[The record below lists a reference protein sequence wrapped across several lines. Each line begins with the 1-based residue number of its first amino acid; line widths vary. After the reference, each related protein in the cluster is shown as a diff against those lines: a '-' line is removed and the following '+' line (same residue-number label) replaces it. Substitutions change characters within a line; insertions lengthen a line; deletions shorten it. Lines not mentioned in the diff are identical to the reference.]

1 MSASWLR
8 LFGLMMVSS
17 WLLAGCSSAKK
28 IDVGG
33 TCILN
38 SDCNGSLVCTMGKC
52 HDACH
57 TTADCPTGQ
66 SCVTTTTRPVC
77 QLPAEA
83 DCSKVACGSGFLC
96 ASDLQCHTGCLSAS
110 DCTSGQ
116 VCVSSV
122 CADPSALVNGQ
133 LSQKGASTGLDAGSN
148 AQGPDASGNDG
159 GADLTVASVD
169 GAADIRPSDVP
180 PTAGDAPIETV
191 ATSVGTGW
199 DSGSTIPTVD
209 ANLTGAV
216 DASLVVDVT
225 TGVDT
230 AWDNGS
236 TIPMIDANLVDTF
249 DASPAVN
256 ASPVDTGI
264 RSDVGTAG
272 AMPTITSFVASAKK
286 VNAMQNVTL
295 TATFENGTGVVTPF
309 YLPMTNGV
317 GFPTPPIS
325 ATTTFTLTVT
335 NATGDSVAAQV
346 TVVVTDVPLPT
357 ITSFV
362 AGASA
367 INAGHATTLTAIF
380 ANGTGVLT
388 PGNVPMYNNVA
399 VSTGTLNATTTY
411 TLTVTDSDGDT
422 AVQTLTVTVLPTPPI
437 VASDTGGISAL
448 VTDGTNLYF
457 IAGNSVMK
465 VLSAGGAPV
474 PLASGQTNPHALAT
488 DGSNVYWTD
497 YSAGTVMK
505 VDVSGNGT
513 PVTLATGQYYANA
526 IAVAAGSVYW
536 TTYSYGTADGGT
548 SNPIPGTGSVMKV
561 AAAGGAQPVTL
572 ASGQDEPTSIAVFGT
587 NVYWNGY
594 SSDIRGSVSTV
605 ALAGGGSPRNLA
617 VGLDLM
623 TSIVVD
629 ATGIYWINAGLGISQ
644 LALSGGAPATLA
656 SNASLSNGNMFV
668 VDSGNFYARNTS
680 GYLTKM
686 SLAGSGTQ
694 VTLAVGITGSTQI
707 AVDSSSVYWT
717 NTVQGTGIGPTTI
730 QKLPK

>member
-1 MSASWLR
+1 MSASWPRFL
-8 LFGLMMVSS
+8 GLMIFSS
-17 WLLAGCSSAKK
+17 WLAAGCSSAKK

-38 SDCNGSLVCTMGKC
+38 SDCTGSLVCTMGKC

-57 TTADCPTGQ
+57 TAADCPTGQ

-83 DCSKVACGSGFLC
+83 DCSKVACSSGFLC
-96 ASDLQCHTGCLSAS
+96 ASDLRCHTGCLSAS

-133 LSQKGASTGLDAGSN
+133 LPQKGASTGVDAGSN

-180 PTAGDAPIETV
+180 PTAADAPIETV
-191 ATSVGTGW
+191 TTSVDTAW
-199 DSGSTIPTVD
+199 DNGSTIPTVD

-225 TGVDT
+225 TSVDT

-236 TIPMIDANLVDTF
+236 TIPTIDANFVDTF
-249 DASPAVN
+249 DASPAVD

-264 RSDVGTAG
+264 RSDVGTAV

-335 NATGDSVAAQV
+335 NATGDSVTAQV

-357 ITSFV
+357 ITGFY
-362 AGASA
+362 AGASV
-367 INAGHATTLTAIF
+367 INAGHATTLTPIF
-380 ANGTGVLT
+380 ANGTGVVT
-388 PGNVPMYNNVA
+388 PGNVSVTNGA
-399 VSTGTLNATTTY
+399 AISTGTLNTTTTY

-422 AVQTLTVTVLPTPPI
+422 AVQTLTVTVLPTPTT
-437 VASDTGGISAL
+437 VASGTGTVSAL
-448 VTDGTNLYF
+448 VANGTNLYF

-465 VLSAGGAPV
+465 VLSAGGTPV
-474 PLASGQTNPHALAT
+474 PLASGLAYPYALAT
-488 DGSNVYWTD
+488 DGNNVYWTD

-526 IAVAAGSVYW
+526 IAVSGDTVYW
-536 TTYSYGTADGGT
+536 TTYSSATADGGVY
-548 SNPIPGTGSVMKV
+548 SPIPGTGSVMKV
-561 AAAGGAQPVTL
+561 LITGGEQPVTL
-572 ASGQDEPTSIAVFGT
+572 ALGQNEPTSIAVYGT
-587 NVYWNGY
+587 NVYWSNAY
-594 SSDIRGSVSTV
+594 SSDIGYSISRV
-605 ALAGGGSPRNLA
+605 ALAGGGAPNTLA
-617 VGLDLM
+617 VGLAYVGP
-623 TSIVVD
+623 IVVD
-629 ATGIYWINAGLGISQ
+629 ATGIYWFDITAGVMRLSLAGGAAVNVVSAGGGGGANISIVIDSGNVYWVNPPF
-644 LALSGGAPATLA
+644 SGGLER
-656 SNASLSNGNMFV
+656 ASLS
-668 VDSGNFYARNTS
+668 SG
-680 GYLTKM
+680 
-686 SLAGSGTQ
+686 GTP
-694 VTLAVGITGSTQI
+694 VTLALPSAQAAPIAIDAIT
-707 AVDSSSVYWT
+707 VYWA
-717 NTVQGTGIGPTTI
+717 NGFTI
-730 QKLPK
+730 LGVPK